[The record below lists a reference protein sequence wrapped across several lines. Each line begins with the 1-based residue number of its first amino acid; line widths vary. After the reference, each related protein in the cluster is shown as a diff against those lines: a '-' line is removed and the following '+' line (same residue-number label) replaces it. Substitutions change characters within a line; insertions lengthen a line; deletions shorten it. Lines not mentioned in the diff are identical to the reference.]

1 VIGYVGATGAATG
14 PHLDFRVWKN
24 GTPVDPLKLESPPAD
39 PVPAK
44 YRAEF
49 DSVVNV
55 MRTHL

>member
-1 VIGYVGATGAATG
+1 MTGSATG

-44 YRAEF
+44 YMPEF
-49 DSVVNV
+49 KHLVDSIGPQIK
-55 MRTHL
+55 